1 MTNFKYDDISY
12 LTQYADLLKNDQD
25 VLNQFN
31 YWLKVI
37 NDNEL
42 QNHYKNEVIKI
53 NNNMSNV
60 HDDINQKI
68 CWNLLGGDTNIE
80 NLKQYNVLLKTLGN
94 EDIWNQSD
102 QNLKYGMSAF
112 MSENDYALKEDMLEI
127 IDQDFKENG
136 INSQYIYSFNS
147 SSALNNEYGD
157 YVYIDPYLQ
166 MHNKDIKDIEEEY
179 IENLASLKL
188 DEIIDLNNKESIDS
202 NNNEYQITSFGFF
215 NSDNEES
222 KEETNANSLM
232 R

>member
-1 MTNFKYDDISY
+1 MINFKYDDISY
-12 LTQYADLLKNDQD
+12 LTQYADLLENDQD

-53 NNNMSNV
+53 NNNMPNV

-80 NLKQYNVLLKTLGN
+80 NLKQYNVLLKTLWN
-94 EDIWNQSD
+94 EDVWNQSD
-102 QNLKYGMSAF
+102 QNLKYGMSDF
-112 MSENDYALKEDMLEI
+112 MSENNYALKEDMLEI

-157 YVYIDPYLQ
+157 YVYIDPYLH

-188 DEIIDLNNKESIDS
+188 DEIIDLNNKESIDA

-222 KEETNANSLM
+222 KEETNANSLI